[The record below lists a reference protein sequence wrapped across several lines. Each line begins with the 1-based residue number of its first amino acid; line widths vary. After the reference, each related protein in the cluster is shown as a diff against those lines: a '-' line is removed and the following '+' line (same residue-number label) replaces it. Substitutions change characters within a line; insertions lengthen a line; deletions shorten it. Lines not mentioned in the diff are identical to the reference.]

1 MLKFFIYFID
11 FHLKK
16 SYKTQNNRKFK
27 PKNVEKSIKIFTSLI
42 FVRNFQKKIFLF
54 IFKKMITKFLS
65 IQYPKNVIFF

>member
-42 FVRNFQKKIFLF
+42 FVRNFLKKNFLF